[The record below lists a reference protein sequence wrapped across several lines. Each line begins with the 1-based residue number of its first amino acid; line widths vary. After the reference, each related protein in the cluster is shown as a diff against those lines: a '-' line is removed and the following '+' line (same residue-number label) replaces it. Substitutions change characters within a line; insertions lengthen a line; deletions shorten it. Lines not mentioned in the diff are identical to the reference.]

1 MLSRLRRTTVILGA
15 TALLAGAITLTT
27 TSAASADTQMCDKYG
42 SARVS
47 GGRYIVQNNE
57 WGDSTT
63 QCLSVRDDGFTITT
77 ANHNKPT
84 NGAPA
89 SYPSIYAGCH
99 YGNCTSGSGLP
110 KQVANFHSVRSAV
123 AYTVA
128 SGQWDAS
135 YDIWFDPN
143 PNPSGQN
150 TGAELMIWGNH
161 QGAPQ
166 PIGSKIATVWISGA
180 SWDVW
185 FGNTG
190 WNVISYVRTS
200 PTTSLN
206 VDIGAFTSDSVARGK
221 ISRSWYLTSIQFGFE
236 PWQGGAGLG
245 VQSFSTSVS

>member
-1 MLSRLRRTTVILGA
+1 MLGA
-15 TALLAGAITLTT
+15 AALLAGATTLTT
-27 TSAASADTQMCDKYG
+27 TSAASADTQICDKYG
-42 SARVS
+42 SVRVS

-57 WGDSTT
+57 WGDTTT
-63 QCLSVRDDGFTITT
+63 QCLSVRDNGFPVTPAT
-77 ANHNKPT
+77 HNKPT

-110 KQVANFHSVRSAV
+110 KQVSSFHSVQSSV
-123 AYTVA
+123 NYTVA

-135 YDIWFDPN
+135 YDIWYDPN

-166 PIGSKIATVWISGA
+166 PLGSKIANVWIGGA

-200 PTTSLN
+200 PTNSLN
-206 VDIGAFTSDSVARGK
+206 VDIGAFTSDSVGRGK

-236 PWQGGAGLG
+236 PWQGGTGLG

>member
-1 MLSRLRRTTVILGA
+1 MQS
-15 TALLAGAITLTT
+15 
-27 TSAASADTQMCDKYG
+27 S
-42 SARVS
+42 
-47 GGRYIVQNNE
+47 
-57 WGDSTT
+57 
-63 QCLSVRDDGFTITT
+63 
-77 ANHNKPT
+77 
-84 NGAPA
+84 
-89 SYPSIYAGCH
+89 
-99 YGNCTSGSGLP
+99 
-110 KQVANFHSVRSAV
+110 V

-206 VDIGAFTSDSVARGK
+206 VDIGAFTSDSVSRGK